1 MRKGIF
7 YRKIKNRLFQI
18 CVKKVTFLFILFV
31 IAIIC
36 TFVLASHT
44 YTGRYLM
51 ADGVVSTDSSN
62 SSEIRIT
69 VEADLVPDIV
79 KENNIK
85 WYVSADKV
93 RYKAVIKEILYNEGG
108 VCELILQPGDKGKSN
123 IDSVKKVFV
132 IIMYGR
138 NYVI

>member
-1 MRKGIF
+1 
-7 YRKIKNRLFQI
+7 
-18 CVKKVTFLFILFV
+18 
-31 IAIIC
+31 
-36 TFVLASHT
+36 VLASHT

-51 ADGVVSTDSSN
+51 ADGVVSIDSSN

-108 VCELILQPGDKGKSN
+108 VCELILQPGDKGTSN
-123 IDSVKKVFV
+123 INSVKKVFV

-138 NYVI
+138 NYVF